1 MNLVERYL
9 ARTVIAHTLIVLLV
23 LLVILGFSELMIQLG
38 KVSGDYTLSKGVLYT
53 ALKLPVYGYELF
65 PIALLIGTLIGLGS
79 LANHAEL
86 TILRVTGWSIGRIF
100 WAVLKG
106 ALLLWL
112 VVALIGETLAP
123 KSEAF
128 AKKMRDE
135 ALHRTFSVSGQ
146 EGFWLKEEQQNLQNP
161 QSRYIQVGHFV
172 NDRLLA
178 DIAVYQFVNGQ
189 LQKVWW
195 AKQAVFEKGQWWL
208 KSVREQSL
216 AFVPSQ
222 DPFMQQLGQPE
233 LRFSEQQLAKQPI
246 SLPVSPDL
254 LESLNVEVR
263 YMSIVDLY
271 HYIHFLERN
280 GLDADP
286 YKLAFWRKLVSPL
299 VIVGMLAL
307 VFPLI
312 FGSQRQVSMG
322 QRIFVGILIG
332 MGFTLLNQI
341 FGNLS
346 VVYHWPVVIGAVAPS
361 LVLIILSLGLM
372 RSVR

>member
-1 MNLVERYL
+1 MNLIERYL
-9 ARTVIAHTLIVLLV
+9 ARTVIAHTLLVLLV
-23 LLVILGFSELMIQLG
+23 LLVILGFSEFMIQLG
-38 KVSGDYTLSKGVLYT
+38 KVSADYTLAKGSLYT
-53 ALKLPVYGYELF
+53 LLKLPVYGYELF
-65 PIALLIGTLIGLGS
+65 PIALLIGTLMGLGS

-112 VVALIGETLAP
+112 VMALIGETLAP

-146 EGFWLKEEQQNLQNP
+146 EGFWLKDEQKT
-161 QSRYIQVGHFV
+161 QSRYLHVGHFV

-178 DIAVYQFVNGQ
+178 DVTVYQFVHGQ

-195 AKQAVFEKGQWWL
+195 AKQALFEKGQWRL
-208 KSVREQSL
+208 KSVREQALS
-216 AFVPSQ
+216 FVPSQ
-222 DPFMQQLGQPE
+222 APFMQQLGQPE
-233 LRFSEQQLAKQPI
+233 LRFSEQQIAERPI

-263 YMSIVDLY
+263 YMSLVDLY
-271 HYIHFLERN
+271 HYVQFLERN

-286 YKLAFWRKLVSPL
+286 YQLAFWRKLVSPL

-346 VVYHWPVVIGAVAPS
+346 VVYHWPVIIGAVAPS
-361 LVLIILSLGLM
+361 LVLIVLSLGLM